1 MEFELKYT
9 KAQEAFRDEVQTWL
23 AANVPDG
30 ITARP
35 RSFEES
41 RAIYLKRREL
51 GRKLGAKGWLYPSG
65 EKKYGAGGLDL
76 DQIIVLEEET
86 ARLGLGLPPYYDSGG
101 KMGSASIRVWGTE
114 EQKQRFLPPIY
125 RGEVRSWQL
134 LTEPSA
140 GSDLAGV
147 KTTAIRDGDVYVV
160 NGQKIYIGSHH
171 GADRYWT
178 IAVTDPKGN
187 RHQNVSWF
195 MIDASLP
202 GITTQPLYML
212 GAQSEGETDEHG
224 HKNIIFFDN
233 GPRSRRLSGG
243 RREQRLESCF
253 DPSGGRTQRPGQ
265 HPHQPGMA
273 RAPGALPEPA
283 PRRQALDRGPGCPR
297 ETRRDLQ
304 PAGGRA
310 SVVDPEFLDGLRRRE
325 AVV

>member
-1 MEFELKYT
+1 M
-9 KAQEAFRDEVQTWL
+9 RD
-23 AANVPDG
+23 
-30 ITARP
+30 
-35 RSFEES
+35 
-41 RAIYLKRREL
+41 IYLMRREL

-65 EKKYGAGGLDL
+65 EKKYGGGGLDL

-125 RGEVRSWQL
+125 KGEVRSWQL

-147 KTTAIRDGDVYVV
+147 RTTAIRDGDVYVL

-178 IAVTDPKGN
+178 IAVTDPKGK

-195 MIDASLP
+195 MIDAALP
-202 GITTQPLYML
+202 GIDAQPLHML
-212 GAQSEGETDEHG
+212 SAQSEGETDEFG

-233 GPRSRRLSGG
+233 VRVPADCLVG
-243 RREQRLESCF
+243 RREQRLESRL
-253 DPSGGRTQRPGQ
+253 DPPRSRTQWPGEHSDQ
-265 HPHQPGMA
+265 SGVDRIA
-273 RAPGALPEPA
+273 GALSETPS
-283 PRRQALDRGPGCPR
+283 RRSTADRGFRGPDKAC
-297 ETRRDLQ
+297 RDLQ
-304 PAGGRA
+304 P
-310 SVVDPEFLDGLRRRE
+310 D
-325 AVV
+325 

>member
-1 MEFELKYT
+1 MQFELTYT
-9 KAQEAFRDEVQTWL
+9 EAQEAFRHEVRTWL
-23 AANVPDG
+23 ADNVPDG
-30 ITARP
+30 ITGRP

-41 RAIYLKRREL
+41 RSIYQMRRDL
-51 GRKLGAKGWLYPSG
+51 GRKLGVKGWLYPAG
-65 EKKYGAGGLDL
+65 EKQYGGGGLDL

-101 KMGSASIRVWGTE
+101 KMGGASIRVWGTD

-178 IAVTDPKGN
+178 IAVTDPKGK

-195 MIDASLP
+195 MIDAALP

-212 GAQSEGETDEHG
+212 SAQSEGETDEFG
-224 HKNIIFFDN
+224 HKNIIFSTMS
-233 GPRSRRLSGG
+233 GCRRTVLSGARITAG
-243 RREQRLESCF
+243 RWLPLTLKWSIAGRGIFAPTR
-253 DPSGGRTQRPGQ
+253 SGSRCWTT
-265 HPHQPGMA
+265 A
-273 RAPGALPEPA
+273 
-283 PRRQALDRGPGCPR
+283 
-297 ETRRDLQ
+297 
-304 PAGGRA
+304 A
-310 SVVDPEFLDGLRRRE
+310 STTAMGNR
-325 AVV
+325 